1 MGGKIEPFSTLKPN
15 VYNMIHKQEA
25 VVIRKKIQGEP
36 IEFFF
41 LNKRGKMRGTWNKR
55 KGGCGEER
63 LNKKTKEL

>member
-41 LNKRGKMRGTWNKR
+41 LNKRGKMRGT
-55 KGGCGEER
+55 
-63 LNKKTKEL
+63 